1 MVTGI
6 KMCFRAALL
15 SKILTEQASPENRAD
30 IQRSYD
36 TLRQLVNAKSDIWIL
51 DNSFKIGAK
60 NETKESEKKDIVERL
75 VRLFEKRIRSAGI
88 EETYDRTD
96 EEMTAMDAKFKV
108 RNLGCDSLVQCS
120 ILLEQKDMTLPNPR
134 CIIWIFYLR

>member
-1 MVTGI
+1 MVTVI
-6 KMCFRAALL
+6 KMFFRAALL

-36 TLRQLVNAKSDIWIL
+36 TLRQLVNAKSDMIL
-51 DNSFKIGAK
+51 ENSFKIGAK

-108 RNLGCDSLVQCS
+108 RLMRDDSN
-120 ILLEQKDMTLPNPR
+120 I
-134 CIIWIFYLR
+134 